1 MAHESWGSAGCSV
14 GAVGARALRGGRNVA
29 FGSVSL
35 APAPLSVMKGLLSD
49 VCRLGGE
56 GRAPQTEK
64 SWGLALNRF
73 PWSWGSSQ
81 QWMKDGGGR
90 GERKR
95 RLRRGWQQVE
105 NEAEH
110 TGVLGVMKPRW
121 GAAEFTELTPET
133 QGADAN
139 AAGAAAGTSCEPRSS
154 PRAAPVAGVPSS
166 GEGRTGDPGTGER
179 P

>member
-1 MAHESWGSAGCSV
+1 
-14 GAVGARALRGGRNVA
+14 
-29 FGSVSL
+29 
-35 APAPLSVMKGLLSD
+35 
-49 VCRLGGE
+49 
-56 GRAPQTEK
+56 
-64 SWGLALNRF
+64 
-73 PWSWGSSQ
+73 
-81 QWMKDGGGR
+81 MKDGGGR

-95 RLRRGWQQVE
+95 RPRRGWQQVE

-110 TGVLGVMKPRW
+110 TGVSGVMKLCW

-179 P
+179 PWCPSGGHLPWRAGPEHDSRRDRAVGAFFGPARGQRGACRAPRLQPHPALPRGCAATCPVTLGASLNFSGRFLFIKRGE